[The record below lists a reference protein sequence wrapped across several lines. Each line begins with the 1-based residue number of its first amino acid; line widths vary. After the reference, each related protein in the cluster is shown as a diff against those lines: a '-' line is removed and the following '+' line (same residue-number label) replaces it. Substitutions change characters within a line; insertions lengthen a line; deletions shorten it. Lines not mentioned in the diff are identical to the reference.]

1 MDKSIKKFIP
11 RFEDQSQNISTIDI
25 NDFISKDS
33 IKALKHSGAFTGHSV
48 VLGNESETAWLLKI
62 NDEVKPSNTHIHD
75 ELDSTEAA
83 ASEYGRKIGL
93 SDMISFSIDG
103 KVVWSDDSESGCVAV
118 KFFPDDYLTAV
129 DVHRLGEKMLK
140 DTVTK
145 FIQNNKML
153 KAAIFLYIIGDIDC
167 NGNNVLCNMNDLKLI
182 DFGLSFADDNW
193 TPVPHDVPYFMRLLG
208 EEAWKAIPVEY
219 EYQKDFKFWITF
231 LKEDDLIEVCHK
243 YGVDYEGAIHRL
255 HLIKDLVTS
264 NNVMAD
270 SWNLWHNTLGVSTS
284 ENIVKSENLI
294 KSPIPYHPEN
304 RFLEAPIETGNFNHK
319 EFKLPNGLI
328 YRTSKYHPDGG
339 RTYHTLHHPDFKE
352 PIAGAE
358 TDYSSGEDGHIHQ
371 IMSSKVS
378 NPKLRGK
385 GYGKSLYSAMLE
397 HHLPEGHQ
405 LHSDQSIS
413 PEANL
418 LWSSFKGMSGIG
430 GYKAPY
436 PKNPH
441 NYMDDKNYAYTTHHI
456 FLKDRSALDRSKM
469 YKPIER
475 KPSKNNQVKQ
485 DDSNLPLF
493 NQKLAASENLV
504 KAPHIDNNLSNLD
517 GDSANADISHLKSYK
532 MPNDMIVHQHKTD
545 DGTMFSITDD
555 DKKNGNRIAHLRV
568 EHSDVPGV
576 NNKVSIVH
584 VDPEHRNSG
593 YGKALY
599 DTAIHHYK
607 TLDSDSLLS
616 PQSNKMWTD
625 QLANDPKY
633 SVALG
638 TMGHWKPHVAQLKT
652 KKSEELI
659 KAPIDYDTG
668 ETAQSWQEYPRSSK
682 REELHRVMI
691 HPGKH
696 HDRVAMI
703 KGLGQET
710 QKKKIDGVWN
720 LKLYRGVSEG
730 EHPDDYKVEP
740 KSFTSNKDVAQQF
753 ASKYGGEAVEQWI
766 PAAHISYSFNHAKL
780 ADGPEHTE
788 NAHEHEVIVGP
799 KHGE

>member
-1 MDKSIKKFIP
+1 MNKSIKKFIP
-11 RFEDQSQNISTIDI
+11 RFEDQSQNISIIDI
-25 NDFISKDS
+25 NDLISKDS
-33 IKALKHSGAFTGHSV
+33 VKALKHAGAFTGHSV
-48 VLGNESETAWLLKI
+48 VLGTEHDTAWLLKI
-62 NDEVKPSNTHIHD
+62 NDEVKPANTHIHD

-93 SDMISFSIDG
+93 ADMISFSIDG
-103 KVVWSDDSESGCVAV
+103 KVIWSDDTESGCVAV
-118 KFFPDDYLTAV
+118 KFFSDDYLTAV
-129 DVHRLGEKMLK
+129 DAHRLGEKLLK
-140 DTVTK
+140 DTITK

-167 NGNNVLCNMNDLKLI
+167 NGNNILANLNDLKLI

-208 EEAWKAIPVEY
+208 EEAWKAIPVDY

-231 LKEDDLIEVCHK
+231 LKEDDLIDVCHK
-243 YGVDYEGAIHRL
+243 YKVDYEGAIHRL

-284 ENIVKSENLI
+284 EN
-294 KSPIPYHPEN
+294 
-304 RFLEAPIETGNFNHK
+304 
-319 EFKLPNGLI
+319 
-328 YRTSKYHPDGG
+328 
-339 RTYHTLHHPDFKE
+339 
-352 PIAGAE
+352 
-358 TDYSSGEDGHIHQ
+358 
-371 IMSSKVS
+371 
-378 NPKLRGK
+378 
-385 GYGKSLYSAMLE
+385 
-397 HHLPEGHQ
+397 
-405 LHSDQSIS
+405 
-413 PEANL
+413 
-418 LWSSFKGMSGIG
+418 
-430 GYKAPY
+430 
-436 PKNPH
+436 
-441 NYMDDKNYAYTTHHI
+441 
-456 FLKDRSALDRSKM
+456 
-469 YKPIER
+469 
-475 KPSKNNQVKQ
+475 
-485 DDSNLPLF
+485 
-493 NQKLAASENLV
+493 LV
-504 KAPHIDNNLSNLD
+504 KAPHIDNNLSNLS
-517 GDSANADISHLKSYK
+517 GDSKDDTYEKAYMKSYK
-532 MPNDMIVHQHKTD
+532 MPNDMIIHQHKTD

-555 DKKNGNRIAHLRV
+555 NKKNGNRIAHLRV

-616 PQSNKMWTD
+616 PQSNKMWTS

-638 TMGHWKPHVAQLKT
+638 TMGHWKPHTAKLKT
-652 KKSEELI
+652 KKSEDLI

-668 ETAQSWQEYPRSSK
+668 ETAQSWQEYPRTSK

-753 ASKYGGEAVEQWI
+753 ASKYGGEAVEQWV
-766 PAAHISYSFNHAKL
+766 PVHHISYSFNHAHL
-780 ADGPEHTE
+780 ADGPKHEE